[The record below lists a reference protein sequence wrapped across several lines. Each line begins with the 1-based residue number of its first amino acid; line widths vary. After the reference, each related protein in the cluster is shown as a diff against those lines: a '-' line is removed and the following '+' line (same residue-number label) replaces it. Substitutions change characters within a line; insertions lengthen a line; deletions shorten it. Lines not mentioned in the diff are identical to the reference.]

1 MFNVNPNAF
10 IFPGQAK
17 PEDFETSI
25 RELKDPSRPNLTIYI
40 KYEIE

>member
-17 PEDFETSI
+17 PEDFETSL
-25 RELKDPSRPNLTIYI
+25 RVEGFVSTKPYNLYQI
-40 KYEIE
+40 